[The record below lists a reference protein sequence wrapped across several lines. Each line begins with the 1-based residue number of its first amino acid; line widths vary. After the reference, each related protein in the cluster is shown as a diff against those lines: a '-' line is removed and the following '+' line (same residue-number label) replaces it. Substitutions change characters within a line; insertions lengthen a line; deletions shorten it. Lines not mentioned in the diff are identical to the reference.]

1 MSETAAT
8 ARTRDAG
15 AAVSGRPAA
24 VAMVLAAAGS
34 LQVGAAFAVTLF
46 DDLGPGGAAF
56 LRLLLAAVVLLAL
69 WRPRVRGHSMADLRI
84 AAAFGLA
91 LGLMNWSIYEAMDRI
106 PLGVAITIEFWG
118 PLAVAVVGSRRALDL
133 LWVALAALGIVLLAS
148 PRGGGID
155 AGGVALALLAGGCWA
170 AYIGLSARTGQAF
183 PGGTGLAIA
192 MAVGAVVVLPAGIA
206 QGGAAL
212 VHPGLLAS
220 ALVVALACSVLPYS
234 LELEALRRL
243 PGAVFGV
250 LMSLEPAVAALA
262 GLAVLGQ
269 SLVPREWAAIALV
282 VTASAGA
289 AALGGRR

>member
-84 AAAFGLA
+84 AAAFGVA

-106 PLGVAITIEFWG
+106 PLGVAVTIEFWG

-148 PRGGGID
+148 PGGGGID

-220 ALVVALACSVLPYS
+220 ALVVALASSVLPYS

-269 SLVPREWAAIALV
+269 ALVPREWAAIALV